1 MSFKTTQI
9 TGAVASGAGT
19 TKKPHQEASDFSR
32 AALRTNK
39 TKFFKKKKKKR
50 ILPCG
55 SRKLVRFG
63 GGAGEDRKIPSG
75 KDS

>member
-39 TKFFKKKKKKR
+39 TKFFKKKKKNEFFHVG
-50 ILPCG
+50 L
-55 SRKLVRFG
+55 
-63 GGAGEDRKIPSG
+63 EN
-75 KDS
+75 